1 MLDVG
6 VGYGTVDLDVKMLKA
21 IPVDRE
27 LMAEGR
33 VILTVVRPLAL
44 AALFWLALPGALQ
57 GCSTTPAEQEAIG
70 QAWAARD
77 AERAAECRR
86 NGLGFAAG
94 GCLSR
99 SP

>member
-1 MLDVG
+1 MGGWARERDDRAGRDRAALGSTLVSVRQLTLG
-6 VGYGTVDLDVKMLKA
+6 VLLGLA
-21 IPVDRE
+21 
-27 LMAEGR
+27 
-33 VILTVVRPLAL
+33 LTGAL
-44 AALFWLALPGALQ
+44 AA
-57 GCSTTPAEQEAIG
+57 GCSTTPAEREATL

-99 SP
+99 GP